1 LWPARY
7 SHSVRIRVGLVGL
20 LACATLA
27 GCARWAPEP
36 RPGRTLE
43 PSITES
49 SPMPTANPDNPA
61 CELLS
66 KKDRFDLV
74 GYSMDAEVPV
84 RPAKGTAECIWVHS
98 LNESARSAIRVVAL
112 SGEVW
117 ALSIRPQL
125 RWAMLRPTTGKAL
138 TRKLEKVWRDLG
150 ESGGRLP
157 ADEVCPTYLL
167 LAEASGAV
175 RNGDT
180 VFYSTLG
187 SMTAAYGLSCEDGN
201 MILAGY
207 GEHGVGPSI
216 ALQNGVL
223 RLLEVAKERSAG
235 IFDEV
240 EAAAESDG
248 SGETDAASPGAQ
260 ADDQD
265 ATDETTS
272 PDEDESPSP
281 EPSPTETD
289 EAEDEDE
296 S

>member
-1 LWPARY
+1 
-7 SHSVRIRVGLVGL
+7 
-20 LACATLA
+20 
-27 GCARWAPEP
+27 
-36 RPGRTLE
+36 
-43 PSITES
+43 
-49 SPMPTANPDNPA
+49 MPTANPDNPA

-265 ATDETTS
+265 STDETTS